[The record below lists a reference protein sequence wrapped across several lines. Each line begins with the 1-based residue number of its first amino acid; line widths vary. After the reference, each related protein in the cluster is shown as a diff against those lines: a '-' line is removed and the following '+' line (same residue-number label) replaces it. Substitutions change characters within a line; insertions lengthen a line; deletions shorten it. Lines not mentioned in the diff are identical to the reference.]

1 MPTLNHAAFI
11 DRLKGKSID
20 LIELH
25 GAYPDLSV
33 RGIAGNGV
41 IEGTTQN
48 LEKLWEAIDN
58 YDHDGNVNTISDPPA
73 LSIAEWL
80 FAKSGSQ
87 AVTDGSTVG
96 GTTVNWQKLAE
107 LGDKCITENCR
118 AHRTAI
124 DNTGVGLYYG
134 DHSPFHQDILRGD
147 HAALQTQIDAMSAG
161 DWRMV
166 SVDPGFVTLEN
177 RSGQAARLQESS
189 CIGWVM
195 QNVKGAYEGAG
206 VEERFVEI
214 NRRVKQADLRGTVLC
229 EELQKDGWK
238 AVFYSPRTAE
248 DLSESGEREKL
259 GALNMA
265 KAGARIWKSP
275 VPGSNG
281 VRCDAVISGYRGI
294 TPDSHTEAL
303 LEKLENVPFFVGV
316 ANGGI
321 HTFVGHQGKVCDF
334 HWTAQPDDKN
344 AMMENPVRQ
353 WKWDT
358 GLYMV
363 PPGYW

>member
-11 DRLKGKSID
+11 SRLKGRAID
-20 LIELH
+20 AVALRNAH
-25 GAYPDLSV
+25 PDLSIS
-33 RGIAGNGV
+33 GIAGGGI
-41 IEGTTQN
+41 IEGTSQN
-48 LEKLWEAIDN
+48 LERLWEAIDR
-58 YDHDGNVNTISDPPA
+58 YDHDGNVNTISDTPA

-80 FAKSGSQ
+80 FASTGSETSVSD
-87 AVTDGSTVG
+87 AP
-96 GTTVNWQKLAE
+96 VNWQKIAE
-107 LGDKCITENCR
+107 LGDKSITENCR
-118 AHRTAI
+118 AHRAAI
-124 DNTGVGLYYG
+124 DKTGVGLYYG

-147 HAALQTQIDAMSAG
+147 RAGLQTQIDAMSAG
-161 DWRMV
+161 DWRMT
-166 SVDPGFVTLEN
+166 SIDPGFVTLES

-195 QNVKGAYEGAG
+195 QNVKNAYEGAG
-206 VEERFVEI
+206 NEERFAEI
-214 NRRVKQADLRGTVLC
+214 SRRVKEADLRGTVLC
-229 EELQKDGWK
+229 EELQNEGWT
-238 AVFYSPRTAE
+238 AVFYSPRTAD

-265 KAGARIWKSP
+265 KAGARVWKSP
-275 VPGSNG
+275 VPGSRG
-281 VRCDAVISGYRGI
+281 IRCDAVVTGYRGT
-294 TPDSHTEAL
+294 TPDNHTEAL

-321 HTFVGHQGKVCDF
+321 HTFVGHKGNVCDF
-334 HWTAQPDDKN
+334 HWTAQPDDRN
-344 AMMENPVRQ
+344 AMTENPIRE